1 MPSFPAGVLLARLAA
16 CGRPVAKEAARRLDV
31 REAPDFGPVPLLCRQ
46 AAYRRT
52 SDDALL
58 PHGRDGVLAVC
69 GFALSLLEE
78 AEQQTLFPRLCAEA
92 GHTFFL
98 DFKTPERN
106 LEWPSALLFAPLR
119 HAVSRCV
126 LETQGGMEGVL
137 YRERPRFSVLSRHT
151 LLGGALCGILVRNS
165 FI

>member
-1 MPSFPAGVLLARLAA
+1 MPSFPAGVLLARLAE
-16 CGRPVAKEAARRLDV
+16 CGRPFAEEAARRLGI
-31 REAPDFGPVPLLCRQ
+31 REAPDFGPVSLLCRQ
-46 AAYRRT
+46 SAYRRT

-78 AEQQTLFPRLCAEA
+78 AEQQTLFSRLRAEA

-106 LEWPSALLFAPLR
+106 LEWPSALIFAPLR
-119 HAVSRCV
+119 HAVSRRV
-126 LETQGGMEGVL
+126 LERQGGMEGVL
-137 YRERPRFSVLSRHT
+137 YRERSRFSVLSRHT
-151 LLGGALCGILVRNS
+151 LLGGALCGILVRNL